1 MSMACEYA
9 QLFTAKQPPTKSQA
23 VKKKEKKTKKKQK
36 KAMES
41 PHQCGTHLNCLK
53 CFSPIDWLILKTGT
67 DSLNSFAELLT
78 QPVHD
83 LPEMILIDKFCCL
96 SYKEIE

>member
-36 KAMES
+36 KAMEIS
-41 PHQCGTHLNCLK
+41 TPIGTHLNCFQML
-53 CFSPIDWLILKTGT
+53 FT
-67 DSLNSFAELLT
+67 D
-78 QPVHD
+78 
-83 LPEMILIDKFCCL
+83 
-96 SYKEIE
+96 